1 MRLILM
7 ACILALSLTSTG
19 QITLASN
26 TLVDKLDVKRAEKT
40 AIAQPENNSIEAIK
54 NELKKLEKKND
65 DLAKE
70 NEELKKSI
78 FSLQANIRIQLNL
91 QPPKTSPRD
100 NVIENVVFDY

>member
-1 MRLILM
+1 MRLIFM

-26 TLVDKLDVKRAEKT
+26 TLVDKIDVKRTEKT
-40 AIAQPENNSIEAIK
+40 SLAQPETISIEAIK

-78 FSLQANIRIQLNL
+78 FSLQANIRIQSNL
-91 QPPKTSPRD
+91 QPAKTSRHG
-100 NVIENVVFDY
+100 NVIENVVYDY